1 MTEVSNFHSNMRPSL
16 AALAILAIV
25 SQLAPS
31 ACVAHGFIRSSNQA
45 TYVGIS
51 TASRHQSEHE
61 IESLT
66 GIGVQ
71 ISVEGVAD
79 GETSHQELD
88 SKSVA
93 STEVQMDHHLGNER
107 IISARTINRFGAAP
121 M

>member
-71 ISVEGVAD
+71 FRSKVWQTGKRHIRSSIPRVLLGLKSKWII
-79 GETSHQELD
+79 TSGTSGSFQHAQ
-88 SKSVA
+88 
-93 STEVQMDHHLGNER
+93 
-107 IISARTINRFGAAP
+107 
-121 M
+121 